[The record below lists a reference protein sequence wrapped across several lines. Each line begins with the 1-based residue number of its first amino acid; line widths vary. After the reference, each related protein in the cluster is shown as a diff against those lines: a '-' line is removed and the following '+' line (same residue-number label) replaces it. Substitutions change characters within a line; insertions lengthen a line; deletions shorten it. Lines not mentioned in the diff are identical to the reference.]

1 MLLFYQSID
10 NFLVNYPN
18 ETDFW
23 EILNK
28 NLTQKV
34 LDENPALTDV
44 GIQLEVLP
52 TNRLP
57 YDRTST
63 VCRSRGGKLQE
74 DWNFSLKDYI
84 INHQGLN
91 QLNLDVNYQYN
102 PGITTE
108 EYPDTCCYFTRALIT
123 F

>member
-1 MLLFYQSID
+1 
-10 NFLVNYPN
+10 
-18 ETDFW
+18 
-23 EILNK
+23 
-28 NLTQKV
+28 V

-63 VCRSRGGKLQE
+63 VFRSRGGKLQE
-74 DWNFSLKDYI
+74 DWNFSLNDYI

-91 QLNLDVNYQYN
+91 QLNLDVNYQYK

>member
-1 MLLFYQSID
+1 LLLFYQSID

-63 VCRSRGGKLQE
+63 VFRSRGGKLQE
-74 DWNFSLKDYI
+74 DWNFSLNDYI

-91 QLNLDVNYQYN
+91 QLNLDVNYQYK